1 MTLTEKNLEQ
11 KANFQ
16 RLVESAVGQEE
27 VVGSIRQVAQ
37 TLQKFAS
44 RLTET
49 KTDNLLKTINRTKIE
64 FGIKQADEIQ
74 NKVFPMIDDI
84 VNQLIEAHDQLIDLT
99 FVLSG
104 DISNI
109 QKAVDDLGGEGEE
122 EEVEVSDEEETPAGE
137 ESDEETLDLDS
148 IPDESERE
156 MK

>member
-1 MTLTEKNLEQ
+1 MILTEKNLEQ

-109 QKAVDDLGGEGEE
+109 QKAVDDLEGEGE
-122 EEVEVSDEEETPAGE
+122 EEVEVSDEEVTPEGVEA
-137 ESDEETLDLDS
+137 DEETIDLDA

>member
-1 MTLTEKNLEQ
+1 MILTEKNLEQ

-109 QKAVDDLGGEGEE
+109 QKAVDDLEGEGE
-122 EEVEVSDEEETPAGE
+122 EEVEVSDEEVTPEGVEADDETI
-137 ESDEETLDLDS
+137 DLDA

>member
-1 MTLTEKNLEQ
+1 MTLTEKNLKQ

-109 QKAVDDLGGEGEE
+109 QKAVNDLEGEDE
-122 EEVEVSDEEETPAGE
+122 EEVEVSDEETTPEGVEA
-137 ESDEETLDLDS
+137 DEETIDLDA

>member
-1 MTLTEKNLEQ
+1 MTLTEKNLKQ

-109 QKAVDDLGGEGEE
+109 QKAVNDLEGEGE
-122 EEVEVSDEEETPAGE
+122 EEVEVSDEETTPEGVEA
-137 ESDEETLDLDS
+137 DEETIDLDA

>member
-109 QKAVDDLGGEGEE
+109 QKAVDDLEGEGE
-122 EEVEVSDEEETPAGE
+122 EEVEVSDEETTPEGVEADDETI
-137 ESDEETLDLDS
+137 DLDA

>member
-109 QKAVDDLGGEGEE
+109 QKAVDDLEGEDE
-122 EEVEVSDEEETPAGE
+122 EEVEVSDEEVTPEGVEADDETI
-137 ESDEETLDLDS
+137 DLDA

>member
-1 MTLTEKNLEQ
+1 MTLTEKNLEK

-109 QKAVDDLGGEGEE
+109 QRAVDDLEGEGE
-122 EEVEVSDEEETPAGE
+122 EEVEVSDEEETPEGVE
-137 ESDEETLDLDS
+137 TDDETIDLDA

>member
-109 QKAVDDLGGEGEE
+109 QKAVDDLEGEGE
-122 EEVEVSDEEETPAGE
+122 EEVEVSDEEVTPEGVEA
-137 ESDEETLDLDS
+137 DEETIDLDA

>member
-109 QKAVDDLGGEGEE
+109 QKAVDDLEGEGE
-122 EEVEVSDEEETPAGE
+122 EEVEVSDEEVTPEGVEADDETI
-137 ESDEETLDLDS
+137 DLDA

>member
-64 FGIKQADEIQ
+64 FGIQQADEIQ
-74 NKVFPMIDDI
+74 NKVFPMIDAI

-109 QKAVDDLGGEGEE
+109 QQAVDDLEGEGGE
-122 EEVEVSDEEETPAGE
+122 EEVEVSDEVEEPAGE
-137 ESDEETLDLDS
+137 ETDDETIDLDA

>member
-109 QKAVDDLGGEGEE
+109 QKAVDDLEGEGE
-122 EEVEVSDEEETPAGE
+122 EEVEVSDEEVTPEGVEAD
-137 ESDEETLDLDS
+137 DEMIDLDA

>member
-1 MTLTEKNLEQ
+1 MTLTEKNLKQ

-74 NKVFPMIDDI
+74 DKVFPMIDDI

-109 QKAVDDLGGEGEE
+109 QKAVNDLEGEGE
-122 EEVEVSDEEETPAGE
+122 EEVEVSDEEIAPEGVEA
-137 ESDEETLDLDS
+137 DEETIDLDA

>member
-109 QKAVDDLGGEGEE
+109 QKAVDDLEGEGE

-137 ESDEETLDLDS
+137 ETDDETIDLDA